1 MKSYQKSYTLQNTIP
16 LLKVSYFQIKILG
29 RGSRERYTLCAGES
43 GGSLRNCK
51 DMGLFEQAFEHI
63 KECNT
68 WNKTTCPRWVKSVQY
83 GNMGCRD
90 FKGGTQN
97 LKKISA

>member
-1 MKSYQKSYTLQNTIP
+1 MYISD
-16 LLKVSYFQIKILG
+16 FRIKISG
-29 RGSRERYTLCAGES
+29 RGSRERYTLCADES

-68 WNKTTCPRWVKSVQY
+68 WNKTTCPR
-83 GNMGCRD
+83 
-90 FKGGTQN
+90 
-97 LKKISA
+97 

>member
-1 MKSYQKSYTLQNTIP
+1 MRLIDNPINSENSKEFASYYQQKNYSLQNITP
-16 LLKVSYFQIKILG
+16 LVKVSYFKIKILG

-51 DMGLFEQAFEHI
+51 DMALFEQAFEHI

-68 WNKTTCPRWVKSVQY
+68 WNKTTCPR
-83 GNMGCRD
+83 
-90 FKGGTQN
+90 
-97 LKKISA
+97 